1 MQVFGQKSFSSV
13 QFLCI
18 LLLGHRSLFSRSSL
32 GHRSVIAQSW
42 GGGNRGANKR
52 LKVVILRTISAEK
65 VHFLCSILQFTCI
78 YEIFVVPL
86 QPEMNKNNCIY

>member
-18 LLLGHRSLFSRSSL
+18 LLLGHV
-32 GHRSVIAQSW
+32 SVISRFSV
-42 GGGNRGANKR
+42 GHGGNRGANKR

-78 YEIFVVPL
+78 YEIFIVL
-86 QPEMNKNNCIY
+86 L

>member
-18 LLLGHRSLFSRSSL
+18 LLLGHRSVIARSSL
-32 GHRSVIAQSW
+32 SH

-52 LKVVILRTISAEK
+52 LKGVILRTISAEK

-78 YEIFVVPL
+78 YEIFIVL
-86 QPEMNKNNCIY
+86 L